1 MGSVYQLKWLMF
13 FMLLMTV
20 SFAEAQIYTQIELN
34 YQQNPEL
41 KGKIE
46 NNTVRLINEF
56 NACFI
61 SGSSLSLD
69 DIHLTETAKNR
80 IHVIWENSPFTCTES
95 KLSLNLLKRAPAGYE
110 LRNIPISVKCQGKTD
125 SEELVVSYT
134 PSGMIED
141 ISFALE
147 YHHYK
152 KLMNNQLPVKE
163 LRRRQMILNF
173 VENYRTAYNRKDI
186 DFLDKVFS
194 EHALIIVGRVVEND
208 PLQKEVR
215 MNDKKKVDFVKLNK
229 QQYMSNLKSLF
240 QTNKQVR
247 VNFEEIDISISPKNP
262 NIYGVKMLQYWRSGT
277 YADKGYLF
285 LMIDFSNETEPKIYV
300 RSWQP
305 EKETREEEVL
315 DLGDFVI
322 EG

>member
-1 MGSVYQLKWLMF
+1 MGSIYQLKSLLLILM
-13 FMLLMTV
+13 LILAV
-20 SFAEAQIYTQIELN
+20 CAEAQIYTELDIK
-34 YQQNPEL
+34 YPVNPEL
-41 KGKIE
+41 KANIE
-46 NNTVRLINEF
+46 RNTSRLINGF

-61 SGSSLSLD
+61 NNSQLALD
-69 DIHLTETAKNR
+69 DIQLTETAKSR
-80 IHVIWENSPFTCTES
+80 ILILWENSPFTCTES
-95 KLSLNLLKRAPAGYE
+95 ELSLNLLKRAPAGYE
-110 LRNIPISVKCQGKTD
+110 LRNIPLSIRCQGKTE
-125 SEELVVSYT
+125 SSELVVSYT
-134 PSGMIED
+134 PTGMIED

-152 KLMNNQLPVKE
+152 KLMSSQLPVKE

-194 EHALIIVGRVVEND
+194 EHALIIVGRVIEKD
-208 PLQKEVR
+208 LRQKEVKL
-215 MNDKKKVDFVKLNK
+215 NDQKKVEFVKLNK
-229 QQYMSNLKSLF
+229 QQYISNLKTLF
-240 QTNKQVR
+240 QKNNQIR
-247 VNFEEIDISISPKNP
+247 VNFEEIEISISPKNP
-262 NIYGVKMLQYWRSGT
+262 NVYGVKMLQYWRSGS

-285 LMIDFSNETEPKIYV
+285 LMIDFSDETEPKIYV

-305 EKETREEEVL
+305 EKETKEEEVL